1 MLDAGFLHR
10 GLSLTLHK
18 NPETDSVRDQ
28 QQGHDEGR
36 NEIGGTQLSRHE
48 PGVIGLVESIEE
60 IGCTRDIE
68 DPCCDNADVLGS
80 NISASKASIAAMRS
94 P

>member
-1 MLDAGFLHR
+1 MLQ
-10 GLSLTLHK
+10 K
-18 NPETDSVRDQ
+18 NSEGEPVRDQ
-28 QQGHDEGR
+28 QQGHDESW
-36 NEIGGTQLSRHE
+36 NEIGGTKLARHE
-48 PGVIGLVESIEE
+48 PGVIGLVEGIKE